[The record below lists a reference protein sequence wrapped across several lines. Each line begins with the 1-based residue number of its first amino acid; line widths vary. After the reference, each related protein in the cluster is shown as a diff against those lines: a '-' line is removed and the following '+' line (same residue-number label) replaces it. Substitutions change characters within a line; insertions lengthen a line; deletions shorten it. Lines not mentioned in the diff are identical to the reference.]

1 MNLTTTRSSG
11 RIGVGLLDV
20 PTEAEAVV
28 WRPPGVSELLDSFAR
43 LWHFAV
49 MDADEREIYQF
60 LKSWGGEY
68 VGSREI
74 CRRAG
79 NKNRFREDPD
89 WAKPVLLR
97 MEERGILESNATG
110 HFRVKPVR
118 KGKDKDKHWVSPD
131 IAKILKESGVEIEST
146 GDESAIGSDEYYDQL

>member
-1 MNLTTTRSSG
+1 MLNF
-11 RIGVGLLDV
+11 
-20 PTEAEAVV
+20 PTEMEAVV
-28 WRPPGVSELLDSFAR
+28 WCAPDVSELLDSRVR

-68 VGSREI
+68 VAAREI

-79 NKNRFREDPD
+79 GRKRFHEEPD

-110 HFRVKPVR
+110 QFRVKPVR
-118 KGKDKDKHWVSPD
+118 KGKEKDKRWVSPE
-131 IAKILKESGVEIEST
+131 IAKILKESGLEVESA
-146 GDESAIGSDEYYDQL
+146 GDEAGIGPDEYYDQL

>member
-1 MNLTTTRSSG
+1 
-11 RIGVGLLDV
+11 
-20 PTEAEAVV
+20 
-28 WRPPGVSELLDSFAR
+28 
-43 LWHFAV
+43 

-68 VGSREI
+68 IAAREI
-74 CRRAG
+74 CRRASG
-79 NKNRFREDPD
+79 KKRFHEEPD

-110 HFRVKPVR
+110 HFRIKPVR
-118 KGKDKDKHWVSPD
+118 KSKDKDKRWVSPD

-146 GDESAIGSDEYYDQL
+146 GDESAVGSDEYYDQL